1 MLKRF
6 TKIFIKIVFNKNNP
20 KCFCWKKVFQSIEF
34 LKQSIECDS
43 YFCYNRN
50 TVMAVTT
57 ESFDWVDTCMM
68 DGKDSDVSS
77 TESSASFNSANYST
91 LLHAFQETHE
101 EASRL
106 ALSNNRLKGMN
117 KWLETR
123 VKQLEDELLQT

>member
-1 MLKRF
+1 LIAGKSSEA
-6 TKIFIKIVFNKNNP
+6 
-20 KCFCWKKVFQSIEF
+20 SI
-34 LKQSIECDS
+34 
-43 YFCYNRN
+43 
-50 TVMAVTT
+50 M
-57 ESFDWVDTCMM
+57 
-68 DGKDSDVSS
+68 
-77 TESSASFNSANYST
+77 ESSGSFNSTNYST